1 MTWLDLLRAIGVL
14 AVLFGAA
21 AMMIWVERR
30 LLALLQ
36 DRAGPNRRGPLG
48 LLQPVADVVKLLF
61 KEDWTPPFADRLLFV
76 FAPNIVVIT
85 VLAAFSTVPFA
96 PGLAVAELDVGLL
109 FVLGMLSLGIYSV
122 TLGGWSSN
130 NKYALVGSLRA
141 AAQMIS
147 YELPLGLALV
157 GVVLLTGSFKLS
169 DIVLAQAGYRW
180 FVFLQPVG
188 FVLFLVAGLAEVR
201 RVPFDLPEAESELV
215 AGYHAEYSS
224 MKFALFFLG
233 EYLDV
238 LLISSLVVIL
248 YLGGWEGPWLPPVL
262 WFALKTGVL
271 AAGFVVVRGS
281 LPRFRFDQL
290 MALGWKVLI
299 PLSLL
304 NLLVTAA
311 VLLLIGAP
319 AP

>member
-1 MTWLDLLRAIGVL
+1 
-14 AVLFGAA
+14 
-21 AMMIWVERR
+21 
-30 LLALLQ
+30 
-36 DRAGPNRRGPLG
+36 
-48 LLQPVADVVKLLF
+48 
-61 KEDWTPPFADRLLFV
+61 
-76 FAPNIVVIT
+76 
-85 VLAAFSTVPFA
+85 
-96 PGLAVAELDVGLL
+96 
-109 FVLGMLSLGIYSV
+109 
-122 TLGGWSSN
+122 
-130 NKYALVGSLRA
+130 
-141 AAQMIS
+141 MIS
-147 YELPLGLALV
+147 YELPLGLALD